1 MNYLL
6 VLVASILTASGCS
19 PAQRIAESTNAIR
32 LEAAALADHGAK
44 IGDPE
49 VISRA
54 NRIDAL
60 AGGITVDL
68 SGVVDRT
75 PAWMGVVAWCAAG
88 VVLVAVA
95 VILWQT
101 GLGTFVRLGIGWIP
115 RRKIAAAEMA
125 ADMLDPARPE
135 SEREFVAAA
144 RAADPLLDSA
154 FRRVS
159 KQRKATP

>member
-1 MNYLL
+1 MIYLL
-6 VLVASILTASGCS
+6 VLIASILTASGCS

-32 LEAAALADHGAK
+32 FEAAALAEYGAE

-49 VISRA
+49 VVTRA

-60 AGGITVDL
+60 AGGIVIDL

-75 PAWMGVVAWCAAG
+75 PAWMGVVVWCAAG

-101 GLGTFVRLGIGWIP
+101 GLGTVVRLAVGWLP
-115 RRKIAAAEMA
+115 RRKIQAAEMA
-125 ADMLDPARPE
+125 ADMLDSARPE
-135 SEREFVAAA
+135 SEREFIAAA
-144 RAADPLLDSA
+144 RASDPLLD
-154 FRRVS
+154 
-159 KQRKATP
+159 

>member
-1 MNYLL
+1 MIYLL
-6 VLVASILTASGCS
+6 VLIASILTASGCS

-32 LEAAALADHGAK
+32 LEAAALAEYGAE
-44 IGDPE
+44 IGDQE
-49 VISRA
+49 VVTRA

-60 AGGITVDL
+60 AGGIVIDL

-101 GLGTFVRLGIGWIP
+101 GLGTVVRLAIGWLP
-115 RRKIAAAEMA
+115 RRKIQAAEMA

-135 SEREFVAAA
+135 SEREFIAAA
-144 RAADPLLDSA
+144 RASDPLLDSA

-159 KQRKATP
+159 KQRKAKP